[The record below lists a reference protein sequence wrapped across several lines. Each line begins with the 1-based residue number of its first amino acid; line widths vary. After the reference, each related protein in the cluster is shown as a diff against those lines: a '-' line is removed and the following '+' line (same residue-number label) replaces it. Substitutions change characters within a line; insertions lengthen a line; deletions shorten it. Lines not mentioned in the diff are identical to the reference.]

1 MKREY
6 IETVNH
12 FKTYTKPLLAKVEKG
27 WRPESKQDIVDVLI
41 EAQIGY
47 LSYEKVASILEC
59 DEVLVKRVRE
69 GNTSCRAAAD
79 IICSM

>member
-1 MKREY
+1 MKRY

-27 WRPESKQDIVDVLI
+27 WRPRTKEEIVKVLV

-47 LSYEKVASILEC
+47 LSCEKVASILEC
-59 DEVLVKRVRE
+59 DEVLVMRVRE

-79 IICSM
+79 ILLR

>member
-1 MKREY
+1 MKRY

-27 WRPESKQDIVDVLI
+27 WRPKSKQDIVNVLV
-41 EAQIGY
+41 EAQVGY
-47 LSYEKVASILEC
+47 LSCERVSQILGC
-59 DEVLVKRVRE
+59 DVGLVERVRE

-79 IICSM
+79 ILLR